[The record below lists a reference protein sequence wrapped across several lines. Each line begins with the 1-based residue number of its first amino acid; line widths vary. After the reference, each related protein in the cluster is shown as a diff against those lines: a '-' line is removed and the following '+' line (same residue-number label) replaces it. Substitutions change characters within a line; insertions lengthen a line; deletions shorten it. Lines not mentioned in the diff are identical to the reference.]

1 MKRYKKVFFLKHR
14 LAEFYRNVIIYDLA
28 LKNNFKNRLQVP
40 HIKKIIVHRG
50 LGEAPHDPRLLQDCI
65 KEFSIIT
72 GQHGAIRKSKKPIAA
87 FKLRQFMPIGI
98 VVTLRG
104 DRMYAF
110 LERLINIS
118 LPRIRDFQGLDFQG
132 FDGHGN
138 YSFGIEE
145 QLIFPEIKYD
155 DINKIKGM
163 DITIVTNTPKDA
175 LALQLLKEFGF
186 PFKENVA
193 ETPIKKAHPAIL
205 FIKKTLN
212 L

>member
-14 LAEFYRNVIIYDLA
+14 LAEYYRNVIVEDLA
-28 LKNNFKNRLQVP
+28 LENNFKNDRQVP
-40 HIKKIIVHRG
+40 LIKKIVVHRG

-65 KEFSIIT
+65 KEFYAIT

-104 DRMYAF
+104 ERMYAF

-118 LPRIRDFQGLDFQG
+118 LPRIRDFQGLDLKG

-145 QLIFPEIKYD
+145 QLVFPEIKYD

-163 DITIVTNTPKDA
+163 DITIVTTTLKDA
-175 LALQLLKEFGF
+175 FALQLLKAFGL
-186 PFKENVA
+186 PFKENVV
-193 ETPIKKAHPAIL
+193 ETPIKKAQPAML
-205 FIKKTLN
+205 FIKKILN